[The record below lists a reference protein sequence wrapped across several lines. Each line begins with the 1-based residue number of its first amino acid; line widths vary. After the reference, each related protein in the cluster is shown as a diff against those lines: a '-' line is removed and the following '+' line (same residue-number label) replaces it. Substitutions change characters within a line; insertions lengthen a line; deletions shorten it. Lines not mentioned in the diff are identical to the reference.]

1 MMTTQYREAEPSR
14 PNFLAILL
22 IGAGVVWLLGQLN
35 VLGASAFSVL
45 ARFWPLI
52 IVAIG
57 VNLLL
62 GRNNPAMS
70 RMIAIVTIIIFV
82 ALMLL
87 GPSLGLAQ
95 NVEVQTQTFSE
106 AVDDAQ
112 SAVVNLNL
120 SLGDSTVTA
129 GSSSDLISA
138 RLRYI
143 GDVEFDVENE
153 GNERVVTLSNEVG
166 PNSGSFSF
174 FPFFNFGTDSPDL
187 GWDVVLT
194 PNIPLTLNVSGG
206 VGNNELDL
214 DGLQIERLSV
224 NSGVGNTMVMLPALE
239 NEYRVD
245 INGGVGETDVTVAE
259 GASIVLDING
269 GVGNIT
275 VDVPDDA
282 AVRLDAD
289 GGVGNIN
296 IVGSYTRISGEGDN
310 GVWES
315 ESYDDATNRIEITVD
330 GGVGN
335 FTLR

>member
-1 MMTTQYREAEPSR
+1 VGTPR

-70 RMIAIVTIIIFV
+70 RMIAIVTLIIFL

-106 AVDDAQ
+106 TIDDAQ
-112 SAVVNLNL
+112 TAVVNLNL

-129 GSSSDLISA
+129 GSGNDLISA
-138 RLRYI
+138 DLRYL
-143 GDVEFDVENE
+143 GDVEFDVS
-153 GNERVVTLSNEVG
+153 GGSERVVTLSNEVG

-187 GWDVVLT
+187 GWDVLLT
-194 PNIPLTLNVSGG
+194 PTIPLTLNVSGG
-206 VGNNELDL
+206 VGNNTLTLD
-214 DGLQIERLSV
+214 DLQLARLTL
-224 NSGVGNTMVMLPALE
+224 NGGVGNTEVLLPALE

-245 INGGVGETDVTVAE
+245 ISGGVGETDVTIAE
-259 GASIVLDING
+259 GAAVVIDIDG
-269 GVGNIT
+269 GVGNISI
-275 VDVPDDA
+275 DVPADA

-296 IVGSYTRISGEGDN
+296 VPGGYTRISGEGDN

-315 ESYDDATNRIEITVD
+315 EAYQDAAVRIEITVD

>member
-1 MMTTQYREAEPSR
+1 MTTQYREAEPSR

-22 IGAGVVWLLGQLN
+22 IGAGIVWLLGQLN

-62 GRNNPAMS
+62 GRNNPSMS

-95 NVEVQTQTFSE
+95 SVEVQTQTFSE
-106 AVDDAQ
+106 IVDDAQ

-129 GSSSDLISA
+129 GSGSHLISA
-138 RLRYI
+138 SLRYV
-143 GDVEFDVENE
+143 GDVEFDVS
-153 GNERVVTLSNEVG
+153 GGSERIVTLSNEVG

-174 FPFFNFGTDSPDL
+174 FPFFNFGADSPDL
-187 GWDVVLT
+187 GWDVTLT
-194 PNIPLTLNVSGG
+194 PNIPLSLNFSGG

-224 NSGVGNTMVMLPALE
+224 NGGVGNTTVMLPALE
-239 NEYRVD
+239 NEYRVHL
-245 INGGVGETDVTVAE
+245 NGGVGETDVTIAE
-259 GASIVLDING
+259 GAAVTLDISG

-275 VDVPDDA
+275 VDVPEDA
-282 AVRLDAD
+282 AVRVDAD

-296 IVGSYTRISGEGDN
+296 IVGRYTRISGEGDN

-315 ESYDDATNRIEITVD
+315 EAYDDAANRIEITVD